1 MAEIKHAVQLK
12 LRVNP
17 NQMDNFLKSVREE
30 FFRGLREQRGIRR
43 MYLLRG
49 SEDQNNEL
57 LLWTLWD
64 SKPAGDAYWASD
76 SGRLAVEAVREILDS
91 EPTLT
96 EFAVELH
103 DINAKG
109 LAVSRSARQRMSG
122 KNSPSSR
129 KNKRVVRKKH
139 ATHKFAEDSA
149 KKRRRTRSKVT
160 QRK

>member
-17 NQMDNFLKSVREE
+17 NQIDNFLRRVHED
-30 FFRGLREQRGIRR
+30 FFRGLSEQRGIRR

-49 SEDQNNEL
+49 AEDQNNEL

-76 SGRLAVEAVREILDS
+76 SGRLAVEGIREILES
-91 EPTLT
+91 EPSLT

-103 DINAKG
+103 EVNSKDLSLPKRATENICKKSSSGKNTKMKKRARRIASSRG
-109 LAVSRSARQRMSG
+109 LAV
-122 KNSPSSR
+122 
-129 KNKRVVRKKH
+129 
-139 ATHKFAEDSA
+139 
-149 KKRRRTRSKVT
+149 KRRRNKMPHA
-160 QRK
+160 K